1 VQATRRTRAPGG
13 LGQRWRGRVRVG
25 DEHDER
31 DDTGSHPSAAQGAG
45 VQAGS
50 GLGRKA
56 SWAACGAGLLRGW
69 KRQGGLASAAVG
81 PAGCCGLLLSAGCW
95 AGTAARVG
103 LLRPDGLGGGG
114 LGRVGL
120 KV

>member
-1 VQATRRTRAPGG
+1 VKGVT
-13 LGQRWRGRVRVG
+13 W
-25 DEHDER
+25 
-31 DDTGSHPSAAQGAG
+31 GSHPSAAQGAE
-45 VQAGS
+45 VRAGG

-56 SWAACGAGLLRGW
+56 SWAACGARLLRGW

-81 PAGCCGLLLSAGCW
+81 PAGCYGLLLSAGCW
-95 AGTAARVG
+95 AGAVARVG

-114 LGRVGL
+114 LRRVGL